1 MLPAVDLVVSVTI
14 KDVPKWTA
22 PLWIFHFIIPG
33 SYCPHKATPWLLP
46 CPPGYDTDCPGQK
59 ECKSCNGTS
68 HCKGA
73 MLNPWEGGG
82 RVRSSE
88 FGAVSCRPGTYR
100 NSEESPDCLLCPLG
114 YYCPWGTAVRC
125 PAGTYGAKEGL
136 QRERDCS
143 VCPAGAS
150 DPGWPCARG
159 KFCPAGTMK
168 EMNCPGGTYTRQ
180 QGAASLN
187 ECLKCPAGFYCPEET
202 SDPLPCPRGT
212 FNPLQGQD
220 DAMDCRL
227 CYAGKACSQM
237 ALPQP
242 DVDCMEGFTCPPG
255 SSRPNALE
263 NACPPG
269 TFSNLNNLT
278 DRSQCGLCPPRHA
291 CVRGTGG
298 IQRPPVSCFA
308 GHYCPRGTMFPTQ
321 HKCAAGTWS
330 DQTNLVSASEC
341 SPCPRGWYCLTGAG
355 LPSGRCSSGHYCP
368 EGTQFGSQF
377 PCPAGTY
384 STRMGNGQKDDCR
397 VCPEGSYCTEGSA
410 KPTPCPVATYRR
422 EEGGK
427 AAEDCTPCPAGYHCP
442 RFATIK
448 PRACGTGSYSLQCIE
463 SVSPSGAADPG
474 WPCARGKFCPAGTMK
489 EMNCPGGTYT
499 RQQGAASLNECLK
512 CPAGF
517 YCPEGT
523 SDPLPCP
530 RGTFNPLQGQ
540 DDAMDCRL
548 CYAGKACSQMALPQP
563 DVDCMEGFTCPPGSS
578 RPNALENACPP
589 GTFSNLNNLTDRSQ
603 CGLCPPRHACVR
615 GYYCPWGTAVRCPAG
630 TYGAKE
636 GLQRERDCSVCPAGA
651 ADPGWPCAR
660 GKFCPAG
667 TMKEM
672 NCPGGTYTRQ
682 QGAASLNECLKCPA
696 GFYCPEGT
704 SDPLPCPRGTFNP
717 LQGQDDAMDC
727 RLCYAGK
734 ACSQMALPQPDVDC
748 MEGFTCPPGSSRPN
762 ALENACPPGTFS
774 NLNNLTDRS
783 QCGLCP
789 PRHACVRGT
798 QFGSQ
803 FPCPAGTYS
812 TRMGNGQKDDC
823 RVCPEGSY
831 CTEGSAKPTPC
842 PVNETTSQEAMLSL
856 MVCPAGLIC
865 TEGLDREPQR
875 ATTLCPK
882 GYYCPGGDI
891 DPNPRP
897 CPNGTYSERQG
908 LREVSD
914 CTPCPAGQHCYSE
927 SQGISWPT
935 GHCPSGYH
943 CPVGTGYP
951 YSFPCTP
958 GSYRNSSL
966 GHRGEMC
973 QPCPAGFYCTS
984 EATEI
989 PTVCPR
995 GYFCVEGSSSPE
1007 PCEEGTYSARPALGA
1022 GSECAP
1028 CVGGWYCAGTGL
1040 TEPTGSC
1047 EAGFYCRERARSAT
1061 PADGHTGGLCPIG
1074 SYCPAGSAFPLPCP
1088 PGTFS
1093 NATGLSRPGLCVDC
1107 TPGYHCSG
1115 SNISAPAG
1123 LCSPGYY
1130 CTGGASA
1137 PNQHETQEG
1146 HYTLLGAF
1154 TPEPCALGT
1163 FQPSSC
1169 LECLRGQFCN
1179 QTGLVRPFPCP
1190 PGHFCLPGTIAPTPC
1205 PAGSYTAREGAGD
1218 TGQCVLCDPGQFCST
1233 AGLSARQW
1241 TGYRVTG
1248 ALKVTIAPKAR
1259 CCPCPAQTVL
1269 TPTSQSVQLCPEG
1282 HYCPGGTGLDL
1293 LPCPPGTYSLEPGN
1307 SQLEQCQLCP
1317 AGSEGAGGP
1326 CPVSHYCPGGSAQ
1339 PLPCPAGTY
1348 NNLTGQAKCFQ
1359 CGAGYYCPEKTSTY
1373 SDFPCPPGFY
1383 CPDGTR
1389 YATQFPCPRGY
1400 YNPEP
1405 MTQSLDSCLPCP
1417 PGHYCEKER
1426 LTTVSGT
1433 CKAGWFCVSAAWNS
1447 QPFDLD
1453 NYTNANCLC
1462 PATATGGKCQEG
1474 YYCPAGSSEPI
1485 PCPPGAYCNGS
1496 GLSRPSG
1503 SCSAGYY
1510 CSGGASQPNPTDKL
1524 TGNRCPPG
1532 SFCGFGSGDPQPCLP
1547 GTFSRVQGLVSESEC
1562 LPCTEGFYCET
1573 AGLVTPSGPCRQ
1585 GYFCP
1590 PGQRVSTGF
1599 ACPVGHYCP
1608 EGSPAPVICESGSY
1622 QNLDKQAACKPCEEG
1637 YYCDNSLG
1645 PVQDPS
1651 QYPCPQGHYCP
1662 QGTRFATQYG
1672 CPVGTFNPRMRVQD
1686 VSGCLP
1692 CPPGKYCSAI
1702 GLAEPTGD
1710 CSAGFWCKQG
1720 AQTRVPSDGLS
1731 GRTCSPGHDC
1741 PSGQAGPCPVGHF
1754 CPRGTATPQPC
1765 PVGTFSNLTKQTSE
1779 DGCIPCLPG
1788 HFCGSAGL
1796 TAPTGECWEGFY
1808 CSQGATVPNS
1818 PIRDGRGGPCPTG
1831 HFCPKTS
1838 AAPQPCPGGTYCA
1851 VEGQA
1856 SCSPCVE
1863 GYYCPVNS
1871 SSYAG
1876 TECAPG
1882 HYCPTGTSSWNQFPC
1897 PAGTYNPF
1905 SRGASVQD
1913 CIPCDPGMIWH
1924 YYFAL
1929 AGLHCASPGLPR
1941 ASGQCAAGHYCVGG
1955 ALTPHPSNGITGDL
1969 CPRGHYCSEGSA
1981 VPQPC
1986 PPGHYSNTTK
1996 NTALS
2001 DCLPCP
2007 QGTTLGRESPC
2018 PTGTFNNRTGLSD
2031 VSECVSC
2038 PAGEY
2043 CSSAGLSQPTGA
2055 CMTGYY
2061 CPVNSSSYAG
2071 TECAPGHYCPTGT
2084 SSWNQFPCPAGTYN
2098 PFSRGA
2104 SVQDCIPC
2112 DPGMIWHYYFALAG
2126 LHCASPG
2133 LPRASG
2139 QCAAGH
2145 YCVGG
2150 ALTPHPSNGITGDL
2164 CPRGHYCSEGSAVPQ
2179 PCPPG
2184 HYSNTTKN
2192 TALSDCLPCPQGF
2205 SCDGQ
2210 GLSAPSGSCQAGY
2223 FCPPGQNSSRP
2234 ASYTCTAGHMCPQGS
2249 SQQSPCPP
2257 GTYQDQHGQ
2266 ALCKTCIAGFS
2277 CSGTIQTETGLL
2289 VGTQNPTP
2297 CPKGHYCPPG
2307 TTLGRESP
2315 CPTGTF
2321 NNRTGLSDVSEC
2333 VSCPA
2338 GEYCSSA
2345 GLSQPTG
2352 ACMTGFLCF
2361 LGAFSPHPLGDSTG
2375 RICTPGFYC
2384 PQGTT
2389 RMLPCRAGTFSTLE
2403 GFSCGADTESSAG
2416 AGYYHINRSTTVLN
2430 PREGFTGNICPAGHF
2445 CPAGSSLPS
2454 PCPPGTFL
2462 ARPGAQLQTECQSCV
2477 PGSYCSRWGQS
2488 SPERLCPEGW
2498 FCPEGS
2504 VTGEQS
2510 GLFCLQGCSSP
2521 SPCPLGSVS
2530 DAAGLQSELGCS
2542 PCPPGFH
2549 CNRTG
2554 LTAPTGPCTA
2564 GLCLAGYY
2572 CSGGAV
2578 TPTPLGDSTENTCL
2592 IDVFCKIRTPA
2603 YIFCVNGSCCNGTKA
2618 QTCFGWCSA
2627 GPCCDGEGGSDPSG
2641 SCSPGWSC
2649 LDWTLTSKPC
2659 SVPPIK
2665 ASLNSSEM
2673 LLKSA
2678 VCCVNFT
2685 GGVCPKGFYC
2695 PEGSAWPVPCD
2706 LGQFCHRS
2714 HLSLPTG
2721 PCAAGFYCGGGA
2733 SVPNPTACPPGHY
2746 CPQGTPNPLPCPPGS
2761 FNPFPGGSTSA
2772 DCRPCLPGHYCG
2784 QHGLAAPSGTCAPGY
2799 YCPGG
2804 QNSSRPM
2811 HYPCSPGHFCTEGSS
2826 NHTRCPSGT
2835 YQAGWAQSVCEECPA
2850 GLYCQGPGVIYPAA
2864 CPVGSYCPPGSTS
2877 ANQYLCPP
2885 GSYGNRPGL
2894 AKASD
2899 CSPCDPGMYCMG
2911 SGSTRPSGQCSPG
2924 FYCTGGSAFPA
2935 PGDSVMG
2942 DRCRAGFYCPRGSAT
2957 EQACPA
2963 GTFSNRPGLSDS
2975 AQCQACSP
2983 GHFCTESGQ
2992 PTVSGPC
2999 LAGFYCL
3006 EGSRSSTPFLK
3017 EFGGVCSPGHFCP
3030 NGTALPVP
3038 CPTGTYRA
3046 ESGGRSKGDCR
3057 PCPAGSYQGLEG
3069 QRQCDPCPP
3078 GFYCRPQALH
3088 AQGAVIPQP
3097 CPAGHFCPRETEFG
3111 TQTPCPRGTHSR
3123 QLGLTSAGGLCSEG
3137 FYCPPGQ
3144 ISSRPAAS
3152 RCPPGHYCPAG
3163 SAAPKPC
3170 GIGTFQP
3177 REEQGSCDICPAG
3190 FYCHPS
3196 NESGVVRP
3204 EPCPRGYFCP
3214 PGTESGTKS
3223 PCPRGTIGPQ
3233 TGASSPAQC
3242 QPCPAGMY
3250 CAFPGL
3256 SEPTGPCHAGFFCSV
3271 GASSPNSSE
3280 YMVKSDGISF
3290 AGNNVCP
3297 VGHFC
3302 PAGTGYPLPC
3312 PAGSFSNSPG
3322 LKGADQCE
3330 QCPPGYHCHSPG
3342 LAHQSQPSPCDAG
3355 YVCLEGSATARPTD
3369 GLHGYLC
3376 PSGFRC
3382 PAGAGIEVP
3391 CEPGTYSPMPGASV
3405 CLPCPAGT
3413 MCNSTSTEEPS
3424 ICPRGPCLPGYYC
3437 QGGAVDAVPQGSAVF
3452 PKNGPCPLGHYCP
3465 AATLTPVPCPLGSI
3479 KNTTGGS
3486 SLASC
3491 LPCPAGHYCASKGL
3505 SMPSGH
3511 CSAGFYCPSAFTS
3524 ISPNA
3529 FLCPKGHHCPPGSA
3543 HAHPCP
3549 TGEYQPNPGSDYCIP
3564 CRPGFY
3570 CEEAIA
3576 GDPRPCPPHT
3586 YCPAATQVPQL
3597 CPNGTFTLADMSG
3610 LQEERECLPCPSGK
3624 FCRGG
3629 KIQGSC
3635 AAGFLCLSGSS
3646 EFTPGGS
3653 ELENRTSWF
3662 YCPEGTEEPSACP
3675 AHTVRASPGAS
3686 QRDHCLPCPPQYWCK
3701 EGDPVLY
3708 LCPAGHYCN
3717 GLKESDPQI
3726 TAGPQ
3731 ECPVHTYRADPGA
3744 GSRGDCL
3751 TCPAGYHCN
3760 STGLTDYVHHP
3771 CPPGFWC
3778 PGSGSPVLCPAG
3790 TMRTEPGSSAVSHCD
3805 PCTAGFY
3812 CPDPM
3817 VTGQPNIHGI
3827 PCRASSECPPGAV
3840 TEVLCR
3846 AGSYCGPQTGAPS
3859 ACPGGCVFPFY
3870 CPPSSSRLLP
3880 CDGGFMPV
3888 NVSGLR
3894 DSLERSCVECR
3905 SGTYRPSLESELHCL
3920 PCPAG
3925 YHCPQGTEHYMSN
3938 SCPIGYYCPAG
3949 TALAVPCPPGSYGNS
3964 TQAKHRGECY
3974 PCPADTF
3981 NHLFGQKA
3989 CFPCGSSSFS
3999 LPGAASCICRGLNR
4013 AFQQSDGSCICRAG
4027 YVYYNELDQ
4036 KRSTGNSDMDCQSEV
4051 NERCG
4056 PGEVRLASTRECVL
4070 PGGYDCTAACGSQ
4083 GGNLSVELGI
4093 CHCAEYVSA
4102 EELCNASCLSKMPKI
4117 TASLG
4122 PNGQLVLNIK
4132 DREARGTRDKHVVD
4146 TLGPEQYSPAG
4157 GSVHIVQFAPEGVFG
4172 LIVKERR
4179 LLDVFLSGESTSPE
4193 VTETPNTLSR
4203 NRRSSEHAAA
4213 AARIPNPIACLKP
4226 SDMIIFQLSLNHR
4239 NRSLSHFPVY
4249 QKDHLFNSNPGWDSG
4264 AFRRLGHLVKE
4275 TRFNFSRFAH
4285 VFSEPGKYVLL
4296 DNAAQERSLVVVVS
4310 EHHTECESRSFQ
4322 PSSPGHLVRHG
4333 VLKQR
4338 QLNLVP
4344 NWGAIAGVLGLLAL
4358 AVAVLTAS
4366 ALVLKPI
4373 HAGLSPWRSWKP
4385 KWRSLGEPCI
4395 PPGYIFTRDS
4405 LECYDTLAC
4414 RGEGEGA
4421 ETEEESAVFKAGKRP
4436 GEMELEDFNVRTL
4449 YDKLEDQNLHLAAQL
4464 AKHRSEMLDFYKS
4477 ICQQTEALK
4486 EMMACMDPARLAVI
4500 EKKWVLLET
4509 SGLIKRIEDHETSSP
4524 TNDMQTESCSSTHLL
4539 EALLRGVEGLLFR
4552 MSSENLSIR
4561 REAAQRHCGI
4571 ADCSGLSVPSHLEMD
4586 TGRAKDRIRNGSAS
4600 HTTVRYTF
4608 DKPFLVSP
4616 VILECVG
4623 LAGQQLQVPD
4633 ASSRSLSEQELA
4645 GLITATPLSSTLQQI
4660 LESLRDRH
4668 AQEQGRETWDQ

>member
-1 MLPAVDLVVSVTI
+1 MKKPCPPGSISTEEGAACRPCPAGTSCDPGS
-14 KDVPKWTA
+14 
-22 PLWIFHFIIPG
+22 G
-33 SYCPHKATPWLLP
+33 SYCPHKATPWPLP

-100 NSEESPDCLLCPLG
+100 NSEESPDCLLCPL
-114 YYCPWGTAVRC
+114 
-125 PAGTYGAKEGL
+125 
-136 QRERDCS
+136 
-143 VCPAGAS
+143 
-150 DPGWPCARG
+150 
-159 KFCPAGTMK
+159 
-168 EMNCPGGTYTRQ
+168 
-180 QGAASLN
+180 
-187 ECLKCPAGFYCPEET
+187 
-202 SDPLPCPRGT
+202 
-212 FNPLQGQD
+212 
-220 DAMDCRL
+220 
-227 CYAGKACSQM
+227 
-237 ALPQP
+237 
-242 DVDCMEGFTCPPG
+242 
-255 SSRPNALE
+255 
-263 NACPPG
+263 
-269 TFSNLNNLT
+269 
-278 DRSQCGLCPPRHA
+278 
-291 CVRGTGG
+291 
-298 IQRPPVSCFA
+298 
-308 GHYCPRGTMFPTQ
+308 
-321 HKCAAGTWS
+321 
-330 DQTNLVSASEC
+330 
-341 SPCPRGWYCLTGAG
+341 
-355 LPSGRCSSGHYCP
+355 
-368 EGTQFGSQF
+368 
-377 PCPAGTY
+377 
-384 STRMGNGQKDDCR
+384 
-397 VCPEGSYCTEGSA
+397 
-410 KPTPCPVATYRR
+410 
-422 EEGGK
+422 
-427 AAEDCTPCPAGYHCP
+427 
-442 RFATIK
+442 
-448 PRACGTGSYSLQCIE
+448 
-463 SVSPSGAADPG
+463 
-474 WPCARGKFCPAGTMK
+474 
-489 EMNCPGGTYT
+489 
-499 RQQGAASLNECLK
+499 
-512 CPAGF
+512 
-517 YCPEGT
+517 
-523 SDPLPCP
+523 
-530 RGTFNPLQGQ
+530 
-540 DDAMDCRL
+540 
-548 CYAGKACSQMALPQP
+548 
-563 DVDCMEGFTCPPGSS
+563 
-578 RPNALENACPP
+578 
-589 GTFSNLNNLTDRSQ
+589 
-603 CGLCPPRHACVR
+603 

-798 QFGSQ
+798 GGIQRPPVSCFAGHYCPRGTM
-803 FPCPAGTYS
+803 FPTQHKCAAGTWSDQTNLVSASECSPCPRGWYCLTGAGLPSGRCSSGHYCPEGYYCPWGTAVRCPAGTYGAKEGLQ
-812 TRMGNGQKDDC
+812 RERDC
-823 RVCPEGSY
+823 S
-831 CTEGSAKPTPC
+831 
-842 PVNETTSQEAMLSL
+842 
-856 MVCPAGLIC
+856 VCPAGAADPGWPC
-865 TEGLDREPQR
+865 ARGKF
-875 ATTLCPK
+875 CPAGTMK
-882 GYYCPGGDI
+882 EMNCPGG
-891 DPNPRP
+891 
-897 CPNGTYSERQG
+897 TYTRQ
-908 LREVSD
+908 
-914 CTPCPAGQHCYSE
+914 
-927 SQGISWPT
+927 QGAA
-935 GHCPSGYH
+935 
-943 CPVGTGYP
+943 
-951 YSFPCTP
+951 
-958 GSYRNSSL
+958 SL
-966 GHRGEMC
+966 NEC
-973 QPCPAGFYCTS
+973 LKCPAGFYCPEETS
-984 EATEI
+984 
-989 PTVCPR
+989 
-995 GYFCVEGSSSPE
+995 
-1007 PCEEGTYSARPALGA
+1007 
-1022 GSECAP
+1022 
-1028 CVGGWYCAGTGL
+1028 
-1040 TEPTGSC
+1040 
-1047 EAGFYCRERARSAT
+1047 
-1061 PADGHTGGLCPIG
+1061 D
-1074 SYCPAGSAFPLPCP
+1074 PLPCP
-1088 PGTFS
+1088 RGTF
-1093 NATGLSRPGLCVDC
+1093 NPLQGQDDAMDCRLCYAGKACSQMALPQPDVDC
-1107 TPGYHCSG
+1107 MEGYHCSG

-1205 PAGSYTAREGAGD
+1205 PAVNMPFGDLCPAGFFCLSGTRHPFENPCPPGTWSNGRGAWDQTSCWLCPPGHYCHGTGLTQPSALCAPGFYCSGGAKTSMPVDGVSGDRCPKGHYCPEGSVLPLSCPDGSYANI
-1218 TGQCVLCDPGQFCST
+1218 TGVAECLD
-1233 AGLSARQW
+1233 
-1241 TGYRVTG
+1241 
-1248 ALKVTIAPKAR
+1248 
-1259 CCPCPAQTVL
+1259 CPAGYYCL
-1269 TPTSQSVQLCPEG
+1269 SGQSVQLCPEG

-1426 LTTVSGT
+1426 LTAVSGT

-1710 CSAGFWCKQG
+1710 CLAGFWCKQG

-1731 GRTCSPGHDC
+1731 GGTCSPGHDC
-1741 PSGQAGPCPVGHF
+1741 PS
-1754 CPRGTATPQPC
+1754 
-1765 PVGTFSNLTKQTSE
+1765 
-1779 DGCIPCLPG
+1779 
-1788 HFCGSAGL
+1788 
-1796 TAPTGECWEGFY
+1796 
-1808 CSQGATVPNS
+1808 
-1818 PIRDGRGGPCPTG
+1818 G

-1882 HYCPTGTSSWNQFPC
+1882 HYCPTGTSSLNQFPC

-1913 CIPCDPGMIWH
+1913 CISCDP
-1924 YYFAL
+1924 
-1929 AGLHCASPGLPR
+1929 
-1941 ASGQCAAGHYCVGG
+1941 
-1955 ALTPHPSNGITGDL
+1955 
-1969 CPRGHYCSEGSA
+1969 
-1981 VPQPC
+1981 
-1986 PPGHYSNTTK
+1986 
-1996 NTALS
+1996 
-2001 DCLPCP
+2001 
-2007 QGTTLGRESPC
+2007 
-2018 PTGTFNNRTGLSD
+2018 
-2031 VSECVSC
+2031 
-2038 PAGEY
+2038 
-2043 CSSAGLSQPTGA
+2043 
-2055 CMTGYY
+2055 
-2061 CPVNSSSYAG
+2061 
-2071 TECAPGHYCPTGT
+2071 
-2084 SSWNQFPCPAGTYN
+2084 
-2098 PFSRGA
+2098 
-2104 SVQDCIPC
+2104 
-2112 DPGMIWHYYFALAG
+2112 G

-2223 FCPPGQNSSRP
+2223 FCPPGQYSSRP

-2257 GTYQDQHGQ
+2257 GTYQDQHG
-2266 ALCKTCIAGFS
+2266 
-2277 CSGTIQTETGLL
+2277 QTETGLL

-2389 RMLPCRAGTFSTLE
+2389 RMLPCPAGTFSTLE
-2403 GFSCGADTESSAG
+2403 GAGSEADCRLCPPGLYCQGPGLTAPSGSCSAGFYCTGGAKSPAPTDNTTGYSCGADTESSAG

-2554 LTAPTGPCTA
+2554 LTAPTGPTCCSISVPTRTCLPLGECIAYALPIRLLSTCTQTVLLQTLPPSVSDAAGLQSELGCSPCPPGFHCNRTGLTAPTGPCTA

-2572 CSGGAV
+2572 CTGGAV

-2627 GPCCDGEGGSDPSG
+2627 H
-2641 SCSPGWSC
+2641 CSLQPF
-2649 LDWTLTSKPC
+2649 LVDQRQLTAGR
-2659 SVPPIK
+2659 
-2665 ASLNSSEM
+2665 ASLVITVGSM
-2673 LLKSA
+2673 DWPLLVA
-2678 VCCVNFT
+2678 RVLLATTVRAARIH
-2685 GGVCPKGFYC
+2685 P
-2695 PEGSAWPVPCD
+2695 
-2706 LGQFCHRS
+2706 GQCI
-2714 HLSLPTG
+2714 
-2721 PCAAGFYCGGGA
+2721 
-2733 SVPNPTACPPGHY
+2733 
-2746 CPQGTPNPLPCPPGS
+2746 TPAPRD
-2761 FNPFPGGSTSA
+2761 TSA
-2772 DCRPCLPGHYCG
+2772 LR
-2784 QHGLAAPSGTCAPGY
+2784 AAL
-2799 YCPGG
+2799 
-2804 QNSSRPM
+2804 
-2811 HYPCSPGHFCTEGSS
+2811 SPRAALSAHCFFQGSS
-2826 NHTRCPSGT
+2826 NQTRCPSGT
-2835 YQAGWAQSVCEECPA
+2835 YQAGWAQSACEECPA

-3057 PCPAGSYQGLEG
+3057 PCPAGNVHLSAVLSYRVSVRIHAHYYLPFSGSYQGLEG

-3111 TQTPCPRGTHSR
+3111 TQKPCPRGTHSR
-3123 QLGLTSAGGLCSEG
+3123 QLGLTSAAECS
-3137 FYCPPGQ
+3137 
-3144 ISSRPAAS
+3144 
-3152 RCPPGHYCPAG
+3152 
-3163 SAAPKPC
+3163 
-3170 GIGTFQP
+3170 
-3177 REEQGSCDICPAG
+3177 
-3190 FYCHPS
+3190 
-3196 NESGVVRP
+3196 
-3204 EPCPRGYFCP
+3204 
-3214 PGTESGTKS
+3214 
-3223 PCPRGTIGPQ
+3223 
-3233 TGASSPAQC
+3233 
-3242 QPCPAGMY
+3242 PCPAGY
-3250 CAFPGL
+3250 FCGSEGL
-3256 SEPTGPCHAGFFCSV
+3256 VQPTGPCAPGFYC
-3271 GASSPNSSE
+3271 
-3280 YMVKSDGISF
+3280 
-3290 AGNNVCP
+3290 
-3297 VGHFC
+3297 
-3302 PAGTGYPLPC
+3302 T
-3312 PAGSFSNSPG
+3312 
-3322 LKGADQCE
+3322 
-3330 QCPPGYHCHSPG
+3330 
-3342 LAHQSQPSPCDAG
+3342 
-3355 YVCLEGSATARPTD
+3355 
-3369 GLHGYLC
+3369 
-3376 PSGFRC
+3376 
-3382 PAGAGIEVP
+3382 AGAWVP
-3391 CEPGTYSPMPGASV
+3391 NPSDSITGA
-3405 CLPCPAGT
+3405 A
-3413 MCNSTSTEEPS
+3413 
-3424 ICPRGPCLPGYYC
+3424 CPRGKYC
-3437 QGGAVDAVPQGSAVF
+3437 QAGSVVGGKPI
-3452 PKNGPCPLGHYCP
+3452 P
-3465 AATLTPVPCPLGSI
+3465 
-3479 KNTTGGS
+3479 
-3486 SLASC
+3486 
-3491 LPCPAGHYCASKGL
+3491 
-3505 SMPSGH
+3505 
-3511 CSAGFYCPSAFTS
+3511 
-3524 ISPNA
+3524 
-3529 FLCPKGHHCPPGSA
+3529 GHHCPPGSA

-3790 TMRTEPGSSAVSHCD
+3790 TMRTEPGSTAVSHCD

-4226 SDMIIFQLSLNHR
+4226 NDMIIFQLSLNHR

-4405 LECYDTLAC
+4405 CLHI
-4414 RGEGEGA
+4414 
-4421 ETEEESAVFKAGKRP
+4421 
-4436 GEMELEDFNVRTL
+4436 N
-4449 YDKLEDQNLHLAAQL
+4449 KLEDQNLHLAAQL

-4477 ICQQTEALK
+4477 ICQQTEAL
-4486 EMMACMDPARLAVI
+4486 
-4500 EKKWVLLET
+4500 
-4509 SGLIKRIEDHETSSP
+4509 
-4524 TNDMQTESCSSTHLL
+4524 
-4539 EALLRGVEGLLFR
+4539 
-4552 MSSENLSIR
+4552 
-4561 REAAQRHCGI
+4561 
-4571 ADCSGLSVPSHLEMD
+4571 
-4586 TGRAKDRIRNGSAS
+4586 KDRIRNGSAS

-4633 ASSRSLSEQELA
+4633 ASSQSLSEQELA